1 MGLHLQFIPGPAA
14 YFQGLVLYLSLLKV
28 SFDWGSGLQA
38 ESLSKDSLH
47 LRGNL
52 LLVFF
57 GFLHSVDQKFSIFC
71 TFLIFLRVGVLI
83 HWVFVLQ
90 NT

>member
-57 GFLHSVDQKFSIFC
+57 GFLHLLIKSLAYSAPSSFSC
-71 TFLIFLRVGVLI
+71 ELVC
-83 HWVFVLQ
+83 
-90 NT
+90 